1 MPNNQM
7 KLKCNLSD
15 FKIFKQLEVVYN
27 NVFCAW
33 GIIVKSVSC
42 IITYLIF
49 CASNFCLCLVS

>member
-1 MPNNQM
+1 M